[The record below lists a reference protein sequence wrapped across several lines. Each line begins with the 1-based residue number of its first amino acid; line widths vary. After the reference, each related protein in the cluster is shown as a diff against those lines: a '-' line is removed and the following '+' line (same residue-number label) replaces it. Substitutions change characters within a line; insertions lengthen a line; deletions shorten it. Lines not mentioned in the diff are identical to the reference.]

1 MVTFTG
7 DDGDMDAEVV
17 EADPQALRVT
27 KRESSPKK
35 LTPLGLVF
43 EAGVPQ
49 HSYSVTVVKWSEAA
63 HAQLKALSE
72 ILRAQTPRIDLP
84 VISLRGRLELVDPNN
99 LRLERTVGR
108 FERSGTILWTRTGA
122 DSCREAVNAAVLG
135 WLVDQ
140 VTALTINEAGK
151 RIVEQLKTLARSRRA
166 VEAYQRE
173 AKPYTWDESLGKTA
187 KAVSS
192 TSYADLANF
201 VAIHLEGKEVFPG
214 LPGLRRIAM
223 NQLEQNQA
231 ELITEPILVGRSHFS
246 LVTRIRV
253 FSYPGRPTPVVAIEF
268 SRRIWATSIRERAT
282 VKSISA
288 FAFPEGSSRAF
299 QFSLSRKRDEQGVW
313 SYQPDDDFA
322 PIARRFFPGEPLTT
336 DAILKNGHTLKECK
350 LLVVLKQGVGE
361 RSDVKVGVPDLDK
374 MEAFERVAAA
384 LKEIHLVPWQGLQE
398 VDSSTRPT
406 VDRDQHWRKRD
417 SDKQPDQKK
426 YTNWLEEAQRSI
438 QECYA
443 GEHRIIIAVQPGAEA
458 DAQFAEDRL
467 REILKGSV
475 TTKRIPISPY
485 VHGPRGVLPGKEIK
499 NPADRA
505 AKRIAEW
512 GAFIEVVKRYE
523 ATEGGKIDGVLV
535 IAREWYA
542 ERQHDDVVNKRA
554 GRLALAKELGVPIQ
568 YLRPRGEDR
577 ETIEAQPA
585 RGKSRSPEEIA
596 AEIDRKFEDRLMIA
610 WLDLAFK
617 SLGRVRPR
625 KLLREAEG
633 LYDSHTYP
641 DRILA
646 LGVVRRNKSRFLLNE
661 RSFLPYAIELDVDS
675 GVCEASY
682 AYEDPETGEGTWT
695 NFLPMPQALVNL
707 AGLGPVQL
715 TTTKEGEP
723 RRQQLIERTQRFFQ
737 HCLTNFGQRSKRPLV
752 LIDADSSRS
761 VWPWLKDEEIDP
773 NNVRLADG
781 FHAQASWPKAR
792 LVRVRSD
799 NSPKVLWDTEFFGTV
814 EQTGEE
820 IRYRAPD
827 WADAELFKVTDVV
840 KTQVYISFGSA
851 IRKTRTRGKSC
862 YREIPGM
869 KMVRKPHGYIAA
881 TLSRHTDAW
890 TTPIGLEIV
899 VVRSGDDEPDQVAR
913 LVEWLRQCYAHF
925 GEWTGK
931 PAPLFFESALKQH
944 LADYDLEEDDSEE
957 EGEEEGE

>member
-1 MVTFTG
+1 MITFTG
-7 DDGDMDAEVV
+7 DDGDLDVEVV
-17 EADPQALRVT
+17 EADLNGLRVI

-35 LTPLGLVF
+35 LTPLALIF
-43 EAGVPQ
+43 EPDVPQ
-49 HSYSVTVVKWSEAA
+49 YSYHVTTVRWSEAA
-63 HAQLKALSE
+63 HAQLKMLSE
-72 ILRAQTPRIDLP
+72 VLRSQTPRFDLP
-84 VISLRGRLELVDPNN
+84 VVGLRGRLELADPNN
-99 LRLERTVGR
+99 LRLERNVGR
-108 FERSGTILWTRTGA
+108 FERSRTILWTRA
-122 DSCREAVNAAVLG
+122 SAEQCREVVNTAVLG

-140 VTALTINEAGK
+140 VMSLTTSEAGK

-166 VEAYQRE
+166 VESYERE
-173 AKPYTWDESLGKTA
+173 AKPYTWNESQGRTT
-187 KAVSS
+187 KAVAS

-201 VAIHLEGKEVFPG
+201 VAVHLEGKEVFPE

-231 ELITEPILVGRSHFS
+231 ELITEPILVGKSRFS
-246 LVTRIRV
+246 LVTRIRI

-268 SRRIWATSIRERAT
+268 SRRIWTTSIRERAT

-288 FAFPEGSSRAF
+288 LAFPEGSTRAF
-299 QFSLSRKRDEQGVW
+299 QFSLSRKRNEQGVW

-322 PIARRFFPGEPLTT
+322 PIARRFFPGERLTT
-336 DAILKNGHTLKECK
+336 DAILKNGYALKECK
-350 LLVVLKQGVGE
+350 LLIVHKQGVGE

-374 MEAFERVAAA
+374 MEAFERITTV
-384 LKEIHLVPWQGLQE
+384 LKEIHLIPWQGLEE
-398 VDSSTRPT
+398 VDSSTRPA

-417 SDKQPDQKK
+417 SDKQLDQKK
-426 YTNWLEEAQRSI
+426 YTRWLEEAQRSI
-438 QECYA
+438 RECYA
-443 GEHRIIIAVQPGAEA
+443 GEHRIVIAVQPGAEA

-467 REILKGSV
+467 REILQGSV
-475 TTKRIPISPY
+475 ATKCIPISPH
-485 VHGPRGVLPGKEIK
+485 VHGPRSTLPGKELK

-505 AKRIAEW
+505 TKRIAEW
-512 GAFIEVVKRYE
+512 SAFTDAVKRYE
-523 ATEGGKIDGVLV
+523 AAEGGKIDGVLV

-542 ERQHDDVVNKRA
+542 ERQHDDMVNKRA
-554 GRLALAKELGVPIQ
+554 GRIALAKELGVPIQ

-577 ETIEAQPA
+577 ETIEAQPT
-585 RGKSRSPEEIA
+585 RGKSRSLEEII
-596 AEIDRKFEDRLMIA
+596 AEIDQKFEDRLMIA

-617 SLGRVRPR
+617 SLGRVQPQ

-633 LYDSHTYP
+633 LYDSQTYP

-646 LGVVRRNKSRFLLNE
+646 LGVIRRNKSRFLLNE
-661 RSFLPYAIELDVDS
+661 RSFLPYAIELDVDQ
-675 GVCEASY
+675 GICEASY
-682 AYEDPETGEGTWT
+682 AYEDPETGEVTWT
-695 NFLPMPQALVNL
+695 NFLPMPQALVKL
-707 AGLGPVQL
+707 AGLGPIQL

-723 RRQQLIERTQRFFQ
+723 RRQQLIDRTQRFFQ
-737 HCLTNFGQRSKRPLV
+737 HCLADFGQRSKQPLV

-799 NSPKVLWDTEFFGTV
+799 NGPKVLWDTEFFGSI

-827 WADAELFKVTDVV
+827 WAEAELFKITDVV
-840 KTQVYISFGSA
+840 KAHVYISFGSS

-869 KMVRKPHGYIAA
+869 KMVKKPHGYIAA

-890 TTPIGLEIV
+890 TTPTGLEIV
-899 VVRSGDDEPDQVAR
+899 VVRSGDDTPDQVAR

-925 GEWTGK
+925 GEWTAK

-944 LADYDLEEDDSEE
+944 LADYELEEDEAEE
-957 EGEEEGE
+957 EGEEESD